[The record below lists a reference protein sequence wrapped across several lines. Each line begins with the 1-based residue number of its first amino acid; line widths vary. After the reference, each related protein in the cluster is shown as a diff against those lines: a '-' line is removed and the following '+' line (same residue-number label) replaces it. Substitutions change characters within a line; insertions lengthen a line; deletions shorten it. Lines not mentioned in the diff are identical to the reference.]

1 MTAEGDNRVLFQKV
15 AKELLGLVRS
25 GQYPLS
31 DVSLPKAGADMRCL
45 NTLLGVFRS
54 RESQRLMEL
63 GTRMATKTGA
73 GESIFEVWM
82 KQESDLV
89 QATAAAFAERMC
101 LESFVKVVQANE
113 QSGQPGMDLLRPLCQ
128 LYALTRLENELGQL
142 IIEGLL
148 TTEHAKAVP
157 EACRALCQNLA
168 PRSMELVDAFGI
180 PTHMAQA
187 PIAMDWETY
196 NVVDNQGEIVP
207 AHDGSY
213 NRFLEHKRADYPMLD
228 QLGLK

>member
-1 MTAEGDNRVLFQKV
+1 MSSP
-15 AKELLGLVRS
+15 RS
-25 GQYPLS
+25 TSSASLPRRWLR
-31 DVSLPKAGADMRCL
+31 DALVSLNHLRLA
-45 NTLLGVFRS
+45 S
-54 RESQRLMEL
+54 RHAISQ
-63 GTRMATKTGA
+63 
-73 GESIFEVWM
+73 
-82 KQESDLV
+82 
-89 QATAAAFAERMC
+89 
-101 LESFVKVVQANE
+101 
-113 QSGQPGMDLLRPLCQ
+113 
-128 LYALTRLENELGQL
+128 NELGQL

-157 EACRALCQNLA
+157 EACRALCQELA